1 MARQPRFVLPGHPQH
16 VIQRGNNRQPTFFAD
31 EDYRFYLNCLQDAVQ
46 RYHCAVHAYVLM
58 TNHVHLLISPS
69 NIEGISRTLQHVG
82 RRYVRYINYTYHRS
96 GTLWEGRYKATL
108 VDSEQ
113 YLLTCYRYIELNP
126 VRANMVS
133 HPGDYPWSS
142 YAAHA
147 LGKLNPLVQDHAL
160 YLALGETPSARQRA
174 YLDLFNGHIDEKA
187 LDDIRQS
194 TNKGWVLGDSKF
206 KADIEATLK
215 RRVTPL
221 PKGGDR
227 RSNKYLAK
235 NS

>member
-1 MARQPRFVLPGHPQH
+1 MARQPRFVIPGQPQH

-31 EDYRFYLNCLQDAVQ
+31 EDYQFYLKCLQEAAE
-46 RYHCAVHAYVLM
+46 RYECAVHAYVLM

-69 NIEGISRTLQHVG
+69 DVDGIVRTLQHVE
-82 RRYVRYINYTYHRS
+82 RRYVRYINYTYRRS

-108 VDSEQ
+108 VESER

-126 VRANMVS
+126 VRANMIT

-147 LGKLNPLVQDHAL
+147 LGNDNRLIQEHAL
-160 YLALGETPSARQRA
+160 YMALGGNPRVRQLAYRA
-174 YLDLFNGHIDEKA
+174 LFDGHIDEKSLA
-187 LDDIRQS
+187 DIRQS
-194 TNKGWVLGDSKF
+194 TNKGWVLGGSKF
-206 KADIEATLK
+206 KAEVETMLQ

-227 RSNKYLAK
+227 RSNNYLAK